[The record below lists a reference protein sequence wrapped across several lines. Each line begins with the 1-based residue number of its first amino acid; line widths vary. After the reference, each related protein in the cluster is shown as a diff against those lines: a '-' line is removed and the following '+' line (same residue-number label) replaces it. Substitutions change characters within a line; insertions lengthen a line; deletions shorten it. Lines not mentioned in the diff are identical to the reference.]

1 MSLIFELT
9 DDDDDNND
17 GDGED
22 VNDDDN
28 DDKSGVYQRERERP
42 MKTFLCHNFFLTDS
56 FQRYHDCQQS
66 ISISSKLEDHDD
78 ADDDNDFLL
87 QSYDTIQLD
96 CQRY

>member
-1 MSLIFELT
+1 MSLIFELN

-17 GDGED
+17 NDGED

-28 DDKSGVYQRERERP
+28 DNKSGVYQRERP

-78 ADDDNDFLL
+78 EFLPK
-87 QSYDTIQLD
+87 T
-96 CQRY
+96 